1 MRSPRRKQFVLGLK
15 LGLASSL
22 FIAAVA
28 TGEGSLSAYAADAA
42 NDRFA
47 SGIANRQSALRVSA
61 NGSDGNPCTR
71 SAPCRTFDRAYRVA
85 RPGRVIEVASG
96 SYPSQTV
103 AARPR
108 STSAALVVFKAAAGA
123 TVTVARLENLA
134 SRVEYQNMRI
144 GSFYNYGFNGG
155 TQYGVVFRN
164 IDANTFCIGGG
175 HFVSV
180 VGGDIGPSLSSSATG
195 QQQPCIAKFPGQKS
209 PPPAKVLIEGV
220 AFHDHSHADGRHTE
234 CLQVGGVTGLVVRRS
249 TFRRCAQTASI
260 HIGRYDEAWP
270 SKDVVIENNF
280 FLGNTRASSEP
291 LGNIQYSRSEP
302 GLVIRYNSF
311 VGSGGYAILATF
323 DARRPVT
330 PSARIYGNAAYQPG
344 HSQPDNYGPC
354 DRLAVYSRNVWRGA
368 SCSPTDVNADPR
380 FVSLTNLHLR
390 SGSPAID
397 RGDKARFPRKDIDG
411 NRRPFGRAPDAGADE
426 RRPRRE

>member
-1 MRSPRRKQFVLGLK
+1 MGLK
-15 LGLASSL
+15 LGLASL
-22 FIAAVA
+22 LVIAAVT
-28 TGEGSLSAYAADAA
+28 TGGGPVSAYAADAA

-47 SGIANRQSALRVSA
+47 SGIAKGQSPLRITP

-71 SAPCRTFDRAYRVA
+71 RAPCRSFDRAFQVA

-108 STSAALVVFKAAAGA
+108 STSAALVLFKPAAGA

-155 TQYGVVFRN
+155 TQNGVVFRN

-175 HFVSV
+175 QNISV
-180 VGGDIGPSLSSSATG
+180 LGGDVGPSLSSNATG
-195 QQQPCIAKFPGQKS
+195 QQQPCVAKFPGQRS
-209 PPPAKVLIEGV
+209 PAPANILIEGV
-220 AFHDHSHADGRHTE
+220 AFHDHGHSDGRHTE
-234 CLQVGGVTGLVVRRS
+234 CLQVGGVTGLIVRRN
-249 TFRRCAQTASI
+249 TFRSCAQTASI

-280 FLGNTRASSEP
+280 FYANTRASSEP
-291 LGNIQYSRSEP
+291 LGNIQYSRSEA

-311 VGSGGYAILATF
+311 AGSGGYAILATF

-330 PSARIYGNAAYQPG
+330 PSARIYGNAAYRPG

-354 DRLAVYSRNVWRGA
+354 DRLAVYSHNVWRGA

-390 SGSPAID
+390 AGSPAID

-411 NRRPFGRAPDAGADE
+411 HRRPFGRAPDSGADE
-426 RRPRRE
+426 RRPRRK